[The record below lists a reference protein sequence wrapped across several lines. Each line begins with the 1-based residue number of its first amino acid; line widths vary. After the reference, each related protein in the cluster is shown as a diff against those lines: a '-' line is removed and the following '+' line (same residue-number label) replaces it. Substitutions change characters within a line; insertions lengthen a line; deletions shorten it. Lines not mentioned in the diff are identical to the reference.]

1 MDDFSFGFEEF
12 ATGYDDVEGEPIY
25 QISGGVMYE
34 VGRRK
39 RRGAARRDQRQEA
52 RRPQLK
58 PAPQPVLV
66 QPAGAPM
73 RHTLDASGMRRQPLG
88 FDPVLLAPGP
98 NTSGIV
104 QVNVQR
110 EFQAERLILAATDPL
125 TGNDVSGLVQLT
137 QFLVQSDNQLPSGAP
152 QALIGYRYD
161 AIGAGLMAT
170 PAQVGAIIRLGFT
183 NLGATQA
190 VVSGVFYGMTRN

>member
-1 MDDFSFGFEEF
+1 MDDFSFGFEEY
-12 ATGYDDVEGEPIY
+12 AGDMGEEAIY
-25 QISGGVMYE
+25 QIGGDGILYE

-39 RRGAARRDQRQEA
+39 RRGAQRREQRRNPA
-52 RRPQLK
+52 PPPSFK
-58 PAPQPVLV
+58 PAPQAVAV
-66 QPAGAPM
+66 APAGSPM
-73 RHTLDASGMRRQPLG
+73 RHTLDANSARRQPLG
-88 FDPVLLAPGP
+88 FDPVVIAAGP
-98 NTSGIV
+98 NTSGIA

-110 EFQAERLILAATDPL
+110 EFQAERLILSAVDPL

-152 QALIGYRYD
+152 QSLIGYRYD

-183 NLGATQA
+183 NLGATQV
-190 VVSGVFYGMTRN
+190 VVSGVFYGMTRM